1 MQLTLEQIYQLS
13 LAALSGSGASEGQA
27 APVADSIRE
36 AEAEGIRNVG
46 LGYLPIYCEHLRC
59 GKVKGDAVPRMVEA
73 APAVLRVDAGHG
85 FCHPAFLLALPRFT
99 EMAEASGV
107 GIVTI
112 RQFELGRTSPRAST
126 LRAIAN
132 ALKRKGVILLDG
144 SSPGVRMRAP
154 PARVGIAEAQT
165 NLMLQ

>member
-1 MQLTLEQIYQLS
+1 MITRLQCRAARAIADVTQEQL
-13 LAALSGSGASEGQA
+13 
-27 APVADSIRE
+27 
-36 AEAEGIRNVG
+36 
-46 LGYLPIYCEHLRC
+46 
-59 GKVKGDAVPRMVEA
+59 
-73 APAVLRVDAGHG
+73 
-85 FCHPAFLLALPRFT
+85 
-99 EMAEASGV
+99 AEASGV